1 MKTAYSYRRWST
13 ASQTDKDSNI
23 RQSDSA
29 NQWMKDY
36 GTPAGY
42 VLSKE
47 TFTDAGKSGY
57 KGKNIALDE
66 FGRAKGDL
74 ARFIQCVADGKISND
89 SILLID
95 SYDRFSRLPTSKSLS
110 LFMQVINSGIGL
122 VFTGSYN
129 KKIINTELI
138 DREDGVLYEI
148 IGEIRRSF
156 RESEEKSRKV
166 KAAKQTLFSDIKNG
180 LIRCNNLPKYFT
192 FVPDSPKSSFGKYIH
207 NEHTKTI
214 EIIVKMFLAGK
225 SLYSIANDLNEQKT
239 PTVKYAGSWNATSI
253 RKILQNE
260 LLKGEYKGKKDYVPK
275 IIDSAEFDKIQN
287 ILKQNQSNRGR
298 KGDFINIFRGVCQ
311 CTCGAAATI
320 MTSFISPTTKKP
332 YETPYRYLRCSKFG
346 KHSGC
351 DNKGSV
357 RLAEMEKEFFIKF
370 LFKTPQQILN
380 DRESAELKALKQS
393 IVTNQ
398 TKFNKLSA
406 QIKTLL
412 ALQDGLEDLEE
423 LKTQL
428 ASHYKERETVKAELD
443 NLNLKVSN
451 VEGAPDTFA
460 NLKKLIVDVANNQ
473 NAFNE
478 MISKMPVPAEEWT
491 RVSSANKKSFS
502 ELERIK
508 EQIEESLTDNYIR
521 EGIRIMLP
529 PLIGKVVID
538 ARNRQFYVY
547 NRMGKMIYKSEKQA
561 ELQNC
566 TEAWK
571 RGLKNYTKRRLKD
584 GRVITLKRKESPAID
599 V

>member
-1 MKTAYSYRRWST
+1 MKEHGTA
-13 ASQTDKDSNI
+13 
-23 RQSDSA
+23 
-29 NQWMKDY
+29 
-36 GTPAGY
+36 AGY

-57 KGKNIALDE
+57 KGKHIALDE
-66 FGRAKGDL
+66 FGRAMGDL
-74 ARFIQCVADGKISND
+74 ARFIQCVSDGKISSD

-156 RESEEKSRKV
+156 RESEERGRKV
-166 KAAKQTLFSDIKNG
+166 KAAKQTLFSDIKSG

-192 FVPDSPKSSFGKYIH
+192 FVPDSPKSSYGKYIH

-214 EIIVKMFLAGK
+214 EKIIKLFLVGK
-225 SLYSIANDLNEQKT
+225 SLYSIANDLNENKT
-239 PTVKYAGSWNATSI
+239 PTVKYAGNWNATSI

-260 LLKGEYKGKKDYVPK
+260 LLKGEYKGNKNYVPK
-275 IIDSAEFDKIQN
+275 IIDSVEFDKIQN

-320 MTSFISPTTKKP
+320 MTSFFSPTTKKP

-351 DNKGSV
+351 NNKGSI
-357 RLAEMEKEFFIKF
+357 RLLEMEKEFFINF
-370 LFKTPQQILN
+370 LFKTPQQFLN
-380 DRESAELKALKQS
+380 DSESAELKALKKS

-398 TKFNKLSA
+398 TKFNKLTA

-412 ALQDGLEDLEE
+412 ALQEGLEDLEE

-428 ASHYKERETVKAELD
+428 ASLYKERELVKAELD

-451 VEGAPDTFA
+451 VEDSPDTFV
-460 NLKKLIVDVANNQ
+460 NLKKLLVDVATNQ
-473 NAFNE
+473 NAFNRMVE
-478 MISKMPVPAEEWT
+478 QDEVIPEQWT
-491 RVSSANKKSFS
+491 KISSANKKAFG
-502 ELERIK
+502 ELQRTK
-508 EQIEESLTDNYIR
+508 EKIDESLKDNYIR

-538 ARNRQFYVY
+538 ARNRQFLVI

-571 RGLKNYTKRRLKD
+571 QGLRNYTKRKLKD
-584 GRVITLKRKESPAID
+584 GRVITLKRKVS
-599 V
+599 